1 MQSSPPPI
9 RLHWFPVRPVWI
21 VSAALII
28 LAALPHQL
36 PIPVSYGLQTTAGAI
51 LFAAAS
57 AAVAWKE
64 PVLGAAMFMLL
75 ATTYTRSYVEGF
87 SLNITQDHVDT
98 KKRRWEGEKALN
110 EKLDII
116 QTKTQSSMTREHVT
130 PDDAGQWYG
139 EESLGE
145 NTVEFQSLSD
155 PDVAYQETTMNPDL
169 R

>member
-1 MQSSPPPI
+1 MQASQPPI

-21 VSAALII
+21 VSAVII
-28 LAALPHQL
+28 VLAALPHQL
-36 PIPVSYGLQTTAGAI
+36 PVPVSFGLQTTAGAI

-75 ATTYTRSYVEGF
+75 ATTYTSSYVEGF
-87 SLNITQDHVDT
+87 SLNITQDHVDP
-98 KKRRWEGEKALN
+98 KKRRWGAEKALN
-110 EKLDII
+110 EQPDTI

-130 PDDAGQWYG
+130 PDDAGHWFG

-145 NTVEFQSLSD
+145 NTVEFQNLSD
-155 PDVAYQETTMNPDL
+155 PDVAYQETTKEPEL

>member
-1 MQSSPPPI
+1 MQASPPPI

-36 PIPVSYGLQTTAGAI
+36 PVPVSYGLQTKIGAI

-75 ATTYTRSYVEGF
+75 ATTYTSSYVEGF
-87 SLNITQDHVDT
+87 SPNITQDHVDPK
-98 KKRRWEGEKALN
+98 KKRWESEKALN
-110 EKLDII
+110 EKPETI

-130 PDDAGQWYG
+130 PDDAGHWFG
-139 EESLGE
+139 EETLGE
-145 NTVEFQSLSD
+145 NTAEFQSLSD
-155 PDVAYQETTMNPDL
+155 PEVSYQETTMNPDL

>member
-21 VSAALII
+21 VSAAII
-28 LAALPHQL
+28 VLAALPHQL
-36 PIPVSYGLQTTAGAI
+36 PVPVSYGLQTTAGAI

-75 ATTYTRSYVEGF
+75 ATTYTSSYVEGF
-87 SLNITQDHVDT
+87 SLNITQDRVDP
-98 KKRRWEGEKALN
+98 KKRRWGAEKALN
-110 EKLDII
+110 EQPDTI

-130 PDDAGQWYG
+130 PDDAGHWFG

-145 NTVEFQSLSD
+145 NTVEFQNLTD
-155 PDVAYQETTMNPDL
+155 PDVAYQETTKEPDL

>member
-1 MQSSPPPI
+1 MQSRPPPI

-21 VSAALII
+21 VSAAII
-28 LAALPHQL
+28 VLAALPHQL
-36 PIPVSYGLQTTAGAI
+36 PVPVSYGLQTTAGAI

-75 ATTYTRSYVEGF
+75 ATTYTRSYIEGF
-87 SLNITQDHVDT
+87 SLNITQDYVDT
-98 KKRRWEGEKALN
+98 KKRRWGAEKALN
-110 EKLDII
+110 EKPDII

-130 PDDAGQWYG
+130 PDDVDQWFG
-139 EESLGE
+139 EETLGE
-145 NTVEFQSLSD
+145 NTIEFQNLSD
-155 PDVAYQETTMNPDL
+155 PDVAYQETTKEPEL

>member
-1 MQSSPPPI
+1 MQSRPPPI

-21 VSAALII
+21 VSAAII
-28 LAALPHQL
+28 VLAALPHQL
-36 PIPVSYGLQTTAGAI
+36 PVPVSYGLQTTAGAI

-75 ATTYTRSYVEGF
+75 ATTYMRSYIEGF
-87 SLNITQDHVDT
+87 SLNITQDYVDT
-98 KKRRWEGEKALN
+98 KKRRWGAEKALN
-110 EKLDII
+110 EKPDII

-130 PDDAGQWYG
+130 PDDADQWFG
-139 EESLGE
+139 EETLGE
-145 NTVEFQSLSD
+145 NTIEFQNLTD
-155 PDVAYQETTMNPDL
+155 PDVAYQETTKEPEL